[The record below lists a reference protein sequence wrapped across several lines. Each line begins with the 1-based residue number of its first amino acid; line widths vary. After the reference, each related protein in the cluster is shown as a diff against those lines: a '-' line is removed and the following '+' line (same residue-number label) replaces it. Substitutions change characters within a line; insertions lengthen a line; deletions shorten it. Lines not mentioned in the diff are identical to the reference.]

1 MTDTV
6 SRLDSRLSE
15 RYPEFSRAQLQKFI
29 KAGEVK
35 LNNKLATKAS
45 QAVLDGDVVE
55 LFHKKIPNSRN
66 SSLTLPV
73 LYEDDDCVVIDKP
86 IGVLTHSKGADN
98 SEATIASW
106 SAQRGGF
113 DFPSQSNRTGIV
125 HRLDRATSGIMIVA
139 KNRKALGALQKQF
152 QTRKAK
158 KVYRALVQ
166 GHVKQ
171 PQAILD
177 LPIERNPKAP
187 QKFRVGANGKPAITE
202 YKVLKSLDDFDY
214 LELRPTTGRTHQLR
228 VHMKYL
234 GHPIVGDS
242 FYGGRPASRLY
253 LHAYSLEITLP
264 NRSRQTFTAAV
275 PKDFLQGV

>member
-1 MTDTV
+1 MTKTV
-6 SRLDSRLSE
+6 SRLDTRLSE

-35 LNNKLATKAS
+35 LNNKLATRAS

-55 LFHKKIPNSRN
+55 LFRKNVPNLSN
-66 SSLTLPV
+66 SNLDLPV

-86 IGVLTHSKGADN
+86 VGILAHSKGVDN
-98 SEATIASW
+98 PEITVASW
-106 SAQRGGF
+106 VGLRSGF

-125 HRLDRATSGIMIVA
+125 HRLDRATSGVMIVA
-139 KNRKALGALQKQF
+139 KNQKALGALQKQF

-158 KVYRALVQ
+158 KVYRTLVQ
-166 GHVKQ
+166 GHLKQ
-171 PQAILD
+171 PHAILD

-187 QKFRVGANGKPAITE
+187 QKFRVGANGKSATTE
-202 YKVLKSLDDFDY
+202 YRVLKSLDEFDY

-234 GHPIVGDS
+234 GHPIIGDS

-264 NRSRQTFTAAV
+264 NRSRQTFIAAV
-275 PKDFLQGV
+275 PKDFLLGL